1 MAKIRIKTGGC
12 GIKYTDAH
20 GVVRHALKTPE
31 DGPCECHD
39 DVAARLVG
47 LSVAEYVYT
56 VDDTPPTE
64 QPAESHAEQTE
75 EPADEVIDDD
85 SNTGHLDAAQLESMT
100 IKQLESLAGDLGVDV
115 SGCKKKADYIAAII
129 AVDIE
134 VDDDDDELPEL
145 TAADPE

>member
-1 MAKIRIKTGGC
+1 MAKIRIIRGGC

-47 LSVAEYVYT
+47 LGMAEYVYT

-64 QPAESHAEQTE
+64 KPAEQVEEQIADVDETE
-75 EPADEVIDDD
+75 SAA
-85 SNTGHLDAAQLESMT
+85 HLDAAQLEAMT
-100 IKQLESLAGDLGVDV
+100 VKQLENLAGDLGVDV
-115 SGCKKKADYIAAII
+115 SKCKKKADYIAAII
-129 AVDIE
+129 AEDIE